1 MGSGV
6 YEFSKANVYFA
17 TTNSTSSQVLLSIP
31 ADDLAAID
39 LTIISDDDIIRN
51 FIKISAVVKGSTV
64 NYAEYSTL
72 PVNGYT
78 GDFAIEYNAGNVIVE
93 PTVRVVMTPQSANL
107 MTHRMQVTT
116 FYVY

>member
-1 MGSGV
+1 
-6 YEFSKANVYFA
+6 
-17 TTNSTSSQVLLSIP
+17 LSIP

-39 LTIISDDDIIRN
+39 LTIISDDANIRN

-78 GDFAIEYNAGNVIVE
+78 GDFAVQYDAGNIIV
-93 PTVRVVMTPQSANL
+93 PASVQLVMTPQSANL

-116 FYVY
+116 YYVY